1 MARGRD
7 ATMLHRN
14 NRVYGLTRIGRLRNL
29 DRLKLRG
36 YAATGLQAQRLR
48 EKAEDLFLQHRQRGG
63 YGAQND
69 QTLPKEERSALY
81 ELKQEGNKLWE
92 EAKELVQ
99 AASEQVLR
107 ESQVSMAKHGNTSL
121 LDQQMRAPCCS
132 AS

>member
-1 MARGRD
+1 MRGCS
-7 ATMLHRN
+7 LN
-14 NRVYGLTRIGRLRNL
+14 
-29 DRLKLRG
+29 KLN
-36 YAATGLQAQRLR
+36 AEMDTGLQAQRLR

-63 YGAQND
+63 YAAQND

-107 ESQVSMAKHGNTSL
+107 ESQVSMAKHGRPPFFNLQT
-121 LDQQMRAPCCS
+121 RAPCCHALQPTS
-132 AS
+132 F

>member
-1 MARGRD
+1 MRSR
-7 ATMLHRN
+7 RS
-14 NRVYGLTRIGRLRNL
+14 RE
-29 DRLKLRG
+29 
-36 YAATGLQAQRLR
+36 YAATALQAQRLR

-63 YGAQND
+63 YAAQND

-107 ESQVSMAKHGNTSL
+107 ESQVSNPPLSGR
-121 LDQQMRAPCCS
+121 QMRTPCCN
-132 AS
+132 ASQPYHN

>member
-1 MARGRD
+1 MRGC
-7 ATMLHRN
+7 
-14 NRVYGLTRIGRLRNL
+14 
-29 DRLKLRG
+29 
-36 YAATGLQAQRLR
+36 AATGLQAQRLR

-63 YGAQND
+63 YAAQND

-107 ESQVSMAKHGNTSL
+107 ESQVSIAI
-121 LDQQMRAPCCS
+121 RPCP
-132 AS
+132 AIR